1 MVEVT
6 KITETSFKWSHAGTA
21 TLIAPNTAAGHH
33 RPTPPP
39 ETPGH
44 SQANLGWSLGG
55 VTSPFAWVLCMEGFV
70 CALKESVSPVLCKF
84 CNQIPLA
91 SNVKLPGGSQSLC
104 QIPRLVNPLW
114 FLGHT

>member
-39 ETPGH
+39 EIPGH
-44 SQANLGWSLGG
+44 SQASLGQSL
-55 VTSPFAWVLCMEGFV
+55 VESAPFSWVLVWTRFCL
-70 CALKESVSPVLCKF
+70 CPPSDKESVSPVLCKF

-91 SNVKLPGGSQSLC
+91 SIVKFHGGSQSLC
-104 QIPRLVNPLW
+104 
-114 FLGHT
+114 